1 MSHLIKIYA
10 VCKFSC
16 FISVYGGCNIFYPIF
31 SGYTNETCVVDLDEC
46 LELTPCLHNGECEN
60 SDGSYSCKC
69 PEGYEGKNCE
79 VRVSLDYFLKKYI
92 NTKVY

>member
-1 MSHLIKIYA
+1 M
-10 VCKFSC
+10 
-16 FISVYGGCNIFYPIF
+16 
-31 SGYTNETCVVDLDEC
+31 VDLDEC

-79 VRVSLDYFLKKYI
+79 VRVSLDYFFEEIYQL
-92 NTKVY
+92 